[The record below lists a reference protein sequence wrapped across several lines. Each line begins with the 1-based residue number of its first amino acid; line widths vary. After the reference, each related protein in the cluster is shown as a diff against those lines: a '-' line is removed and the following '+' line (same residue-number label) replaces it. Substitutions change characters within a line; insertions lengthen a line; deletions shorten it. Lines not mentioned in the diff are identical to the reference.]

1 MTEASVTCSA
11 AVEGDVDESVL
22 RRAAQYAG
30 LAVERVYGRKGK
42 PHLKAGVSGYNS
54 AAKHEPWLVLVD
66 LDDDECP
73 ASLRQ
78 EWLPEQTDYMCL
90 RVAVREVEA
99 WLLADARNAAPFLGV
114 SKSLLP
120 KDADSVAD
128 PKATLVRLARR
139 SRWRPI
145 REGLVPLSG
154 SGRQVGP
161 LYVTRLRAFA
171 AERWDPVVAAER
183 SESLGRSLTALREL
197 RESWL
202 DKGVDPAQ
210 AEDS

>member
-1 MTEASVTCSA
+1 M
-11 AVEGDVDESVL
+11 DESVL
-22 RRAAQYAG
+22 RRSAQCAG
-30 LAVERVYGRKGK
+30 ITIERVYGRKGK

-54 AAKHEPWLVLVD
+54 AARHEPWLVLVD

-73 ASLRQ
+73 PSLRQ
-78 EWLPEQTDYMCL
+78 EWLPEQSDFMCL

-99 WLLADARNAAPFLGV
+99 WLLADVGNAAPFLGV

-120 KDADSVAD
+120 KDADSVDD
-128 PKATLVRLARR
+128 PKATLVHLARR

-145 REGLVPLSG
+145 REGLVPLPE

-183 SESLGRSLTALREL
+183 SASLARSLSALQKL
-197 RESWL
+197 RATWL
-202 DKGVDPAQ
+202 DKGVKPAH
-210 AEDS
+210 AEDAQES